1 MEGEGG
7 VGVFGE
13 VASFLRVV
21 VGEELEFFFDE
32 SFEEDGAGG
41 DDAFAVRG
49 GKVHGIG
56 VRDLLVVGDFD
67 PFVELF
73 EGIGGHSGDADSAF
87 GVVFAKVGEV
97 HGFGSSWSSSISSE
111 T

>member
-1 MEGEGG
+1 M
-7 VGVFGE
+7 
-13 VASFLRVV
+13 
-21 VGEELEFFFDE
+21 
-32 SFEEDGAGG
+32 
-41 DDAFAVRG
+41 
-49 GKVHGIG
+49 
-56 VRDLLVVGDFD
+56 
-67 PFVELF
+67 ELF